1 MRTTLLVAGF
11 LLSAPALP
19 LQAGTWQLD
28 GTGGSVTAS
37 CDGRDVTISGSGLR
51 IQLSGACGDVAVH
64 GSEHQ
69 ISLDQVRVLSISG
82 HDNRVRATQVQ
93 ALTVTSR
100 GNRVSAALQ
109 AAETSRVAIDG
120 AAQRLELT
128 FLGPSQVAV
137 QGTHH
142 VLLWEGQEPAFS
154 TAGADHRIELKP

>member
-37 CDGRDVTISGSGLR
+37 CDARDVTISGSGLR

-64 GSEHQ
+64 GSKHQ
-69 ISLDQVRVLSISG
+69 ISLGQVRVLSISG
-82 HDNRVRATQVQ
+82 HD
-93 ALTVTSR
+93 
-100 GNRVSAALQ
+100 NRVSAALQ

-128 FLGPSQVAV
+128 FLGPVTGRRAGS
-137 QGTHH
+137 HH
-142 VLLWEGQEPAFS
+142 MLLWEGRSRPSPPRAPI
-154 TAGADHRIELKP
+154 TASSSNPESA